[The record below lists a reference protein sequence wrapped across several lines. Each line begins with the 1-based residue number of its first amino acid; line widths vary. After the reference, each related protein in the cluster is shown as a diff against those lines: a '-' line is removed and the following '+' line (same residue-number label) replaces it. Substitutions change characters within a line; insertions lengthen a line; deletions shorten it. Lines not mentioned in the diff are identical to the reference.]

1 MQANTR
7 QTALEYNH
15 RDCARQFEEP
25 NKGSEERSEFEID
38 RARII
43 HSAAFRRLQ
52 GKTQVF
58 VSGSGDF
65 FRTRLTHSL
74 EAAQI
79 GKGLALRL
87 GAHPDLVEACCL
99 AHDLGHPPFGHTG
112 EAALARFMTGYGG
125 FEGNAQNIRILTRLS
140 TKFAEVDGLNL
151 SRALLD
157 GILKYKQPFSAGQSK
172 FFYDEDQPVVSW
184 AGQFSLAGQRSF
196 ECQIMDWADEI
207 AYSVHD
213 LEDGMKA
220 GMISSSRLKSS
231 QRLADSSGQAEMG
244 WVLEQVQFV
253 ENQTGERARKAAR
266 KQLTSRLI
274 HEFLTAAEREK
285 VAGQPQL
292 QDGSL
297 SERYCYRLVIDPM
310 AQQRCTALKDV
321 MFRLIVEDARVAT
334 LENKAERIIAALFEV
349 FSDLRPGT
357 AFLFPDDFRD
367 LWQVASNDG
376 KRRIACDY
384 IAGMTDDYAE
394 RIYARLFLPQAGT
407 IYSL

>member
-1 MQANTR
+1 MVQPTTR
-7 QTALEYNH
+7 LPRLEYNPA
-15 RDCARQFEEP
+15 DCARQSEEP
-25 NKGSEERSEFEID
+25 RKADEERSEFEID

-87 GAHPDLVEACCL
+87 GADPDLVEGCCL

-112 EAALARFMTGYGG
+112 EAALARCMSEYGG
-125 FEGNAQNIRILTRLS
+125 FEGNAQNIRLLTRLS
-140 TKFAEVDGLNL
+140 TKFIDREGLNL
-151 SRALLD
+151 SRATLD
-157 GILKYKQPFSAGQSK
+157 GTLKYKQPFSTGERK
-172 FFYDEDQPVVSW
+172 FYYDEDSSLVEW
-184 AGQFSLAGQRSF
+184 ASEGGLPQSRSF

-220 GMISSSRLKSS
+220 GMISSSRLKNNRSVKA
-231 QRLADSSGQAEMG
+231 QLEDEKLE
-244 WVLEQVQFV
+244 WVLAQIQFV
-253 ENQTGERARKAAR
+253 EDQPGERTRKAAR
-266 KQLTSRLI
+266 KELTSRLI
-274 HEFLTAAEREK
+274 HDFLTAAERQTLPGP
-285 VAGQPQL
+285 ATS
-292 QDGSL
+292 D
-297 SERYCYRLVIDPM
+297 RYRYRLVIDPLQK
-310 AQQRCTALKDV
+310 ARCIVLKDI

-334 LENKAERIIAALFEV
+334 LENKAERIIEGLFAI
-349 FSDLRPGT
+349 FSDLRPST
-357 AFLFPDDFRD
+357 AFLFPEDFRE
-367 LWQVASNDG
+367 LWEEADDRG
-376 KRRIACDY
+376 KIRIGCDY

-394 RIYARLFLPQAGT
+394 RFYARLYLPQAGS